1 VPDPSPPAPADPTPA
16 ADAPRFPLSIVA
28 LDDDADFL
36 QYLHEVLEDA
46 GHDARCV
53 ASPRAFY
60 EACEARPPD
69 VALLDIKMGPASGID
84 VLAEVR
90 RRWPRLCVIVITGYP
105 SLDSM
110 RQTFKLDVFDY
121 LAKPFGVEELHRA
134 LAQATVRLGLGRR
147 PQDRLR
153 MELGRQIRLARVE
166 RGWTLKDLSENSD
179 LSVSQLSAVERG
191 THLPSLESLL
201 QIAAALGVRPSAWI
215 GGAGF

>member
-1 VPDPSPPAPADPTPA
+1 MPDPTPPAPPA
-16 ADAPRFPLSIVA
+16 PSGDSPRVPLSIVA

-36 QYLHEVLEDA
+36 QYLRDVLEDA

-53 ASPRAFY
+53 QSSRAFY
-60 EACEARPPD
+60 DACESRLPD
-69 VALLDIKMGPASGID
+69 VALLDIKMGQASGTD

-90 RRWPRLCVIVITGYP
+90 RRWPRLCAIVITGYP

-134 LAQATVRLGLGRR
+134 LAQATARLGLGRR

-179 LSVSQLSAVERG
+179 LSVSQLSAIERG

-215 GGAGF
+215 GAAGF